1 MLRTHPQLDR
11 MPIHP
16 YRASGC
22 PQHEIFGCDFDQLI
36 DRQIAKVTSRY
47 IHYCDSTLL
56 IQIKFLLVK
65 SAARLFARKRFSE
78 SSSVSYTSTTAYCT
92 SLAVL
97 DTSGSRQ
104 APNTSE
110 LVTLHVTQIL
120 EIILSNSFHGFF
132 LSPPSQPHISRFS
145 MSHNGL
151 LMLAEND
158 NIPFLCFSCL
168 LARS

>member
-11 MPIHP
+11 MQIHP
-16 YRASGC
+16 FRASGC
-22 PQHEIFGCDFDQLI
+22 PQLEIFGCDFDQII

-65 SAARLFARKRFSE
+65 SAARLLARKRFSE

-97 DTSGSRQ
+97 DTFGSRQ

-120 EIILSNSFHGFF
+120 EIILSNYFHGFF
-132 LSPPSQPHISRFS
+132 FLHHPNPT
-145 MSHNGL
+145 SHDL
-151 LMLAEND
+151 VRATTD
-158 NIPFLCFSCL
+158 S
-168 LARS
+168 

>member
-16 YRASGC
+16 YRASRC
-22 PQHEIFGCDFDQLI
+22 PQHEIFGYD
-36 DRQIAKVTSRY
+36 VTSRY

-120 EIILSNSFHGFF
+120 EIILSNSFQGFF
-132 LSPPSQPHISRFS
+132 FLHHPNPT
-145 MSHNGL
+145 SHDL
-151 LMLAEND
+151 VRATTD
-158 NIPFLCFSCL
+158 S
-168 LARS
+168 